1 MDDKGQIQEAYG
13 AMIQLIF
20 KVFFESFTA
29 AHGDTEQE
37 RGAEERFKE
46 GIAHARHIRNR
57 AIALLPPDA

>member
-20 KVFFESFTA
+20 RVFFESFTA

-37 RGAEERFKE
+37 HGAEARFKE
-46 GIAHARHIRNR
+46 GITHARHIRNL